1 MLEKLTKFIKKHTS
15 SSHWLG
21 NAGEDVNWN
30 LMEHY
35 LHVHI
40 HQQKFIYV
48 FFQKNIHTLSY
59 NNTQVFVLPLSNS
72 ENHEYMKDF
81 WNIYCFV
88 TIHNR
93 DQNIQNQKLITV
105 VICRLVHLL
114 PDWLFP
120 FNTMTLQ
127 KYFWSSCSLAP
138 KKSQLGQNWTLPWPV
153 RGACREHPLTHC
165 FRDFEQKMMQERTPW
180 D

>member
-1 MLEKLTKFIKKHTS
+1 MYTFTNKNLYMCFSKKIS
-15 SSHWLG
+15 ILSHIT
-21 NAGEDVNWN
+21 
-30 LMEHY
+30 
-35 LHVHI
+35 I
-40 HQQKFIYV
+40 HKSLFFHCQTQK
-48 FFQKNIHTLSY
+48 TM
-59 NNTQVFVLPLSNS
+59 NT
-72 ENHEYMKDF
+72 
-81 WNIYCFV
+81 WNISGTSIV
-88 TIHNR
+88 LWKIHNR

-120 FNTMTLQ
+120 CNTMTLQ

-165 FRDFEQKMMQERTPW
+165 FRDFERKKMQERTPW